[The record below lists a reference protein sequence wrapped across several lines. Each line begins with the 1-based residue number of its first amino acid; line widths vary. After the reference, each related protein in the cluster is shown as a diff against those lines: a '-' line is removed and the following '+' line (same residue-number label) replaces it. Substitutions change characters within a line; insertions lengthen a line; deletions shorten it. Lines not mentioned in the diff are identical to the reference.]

1 MIRYALRTICLKA
14 IKKTGIACSVPNFF
28 FGRAHS
34 CEKMGVFFAIP
45 RPPDRPVFLSF
56 CLIVFLLLVQL
67 SSLEVVLVS
76 YRVTPVTPWAYPK
89 SQIDGRNHKNM
100 GVRRAILHKRQFKRA
115 PVAHWYRICS

>member
-34 CEKMGVFFAIP
+34 CEKMGVFLQYHGRQTGLF
-45 RPPDRPVFLSF
+45 F
-56 CLIVFLLLVQL
+56 CLSVLIFSVLVQL

-76 YRVTPVTPWAYPK
+76 YWVTPVTPWAYPK